1 MANVQADQEDRFAK
15 SNTVLGTRSSHHF
28 IPTSCN
34 RIAHKHTS
42 DDREFLQFDFNKP
55 LTKKINIRN
64 IRCFLYVSGIY
75 DTFWWVGS
83 SDRSEC
89 T

>member
-15 SNTVLGTRSSHHF
+15 SNTVPGTRSSHHI

-34 RIAHKHTS
+34 RIAHKPTS
-42 DDREFLQFDFNKP
+42 DVREFLQFDFNKP
-55 LTKKINIRN
+55 LTEKIIIRN

-75 DTFWWVGS
+75 GTFWWVGS
-83 SDRSEC
+83 SD
-89 T
+89 